1 MSDLHLF
8 VFGIDLAILLQK
20 FCRAGSHCLRKVW
33 RIFDKRDVTMCIA
46 LTGYLWVSS
55 VMSANMF
62 SSANERAG
70 GGGGIYSLTE
80 EAPTGVEVVEEALP
94 EV

>member
-1 MSDLHLF
+1 
-8 VFGIDLAILLQK
+8 
-20 FCRAGSHCLRKVW
+20 
-33 RIFDKRDVTMCIA
+33 
-46 LTGYLWVSS
+46 
-55 VMSANMF
+55 MSANMF

-80 EAPTGVEVVEEALP
+80 EVPTGVEVVEEALP